1 MTTGDKTISRL
12 PIPSLINQLVG
23 GGGSTV
29 LEMAPTHIYGNEEG
43 GRDGGLGAA
52 HVPRPHKLEVYST
65 KPGVSGESVTL
76 SQCLIPNI

>member
-1 MTTGDKTISRL
+1 MTRDCFVSAGVEQITSFHTGEGWGWWGR
-12 PIPSLINQLVG
+12 G
-23 GGGSTV
+23 W
-29 LEMAPTHIYGNEEG
+29 EEG

-76 SQCLIPNI
+76 SLCLLPNI